1 MEEFTSELIITK
13 WHDKLTAIGIIDN
26 GVELIKVL
34 EDNSRLGNIYLGR
47 VENKVSNLDAYFV
60 RFESGNDKHGI
71 GFLPIKA
78 ILPECVLNREI
89 EDASKLRPGDEVLV
103 QIKTEEQKTK
113 QAKLTTKI
121 DFELTDYED
130 TLENLIST
138 ARTRTLYN
146 KILDNSEDIEK
157 SVLNAKAQL
166 ERLVLAPVD
175 YKAQPEHLMAN
186 SGDAET
192 KIDKQV
198 LDFARIKIISD
209 IHYICEEL
217 QKNDIPCEYYDKEE
231 KRLDLNVFYSLSAK
245 TDDLFKKKVYL
256 KSGSYLYIEQT
267 ETLNLID
274 VNSGKNLKKS
284 DSFFLELN
292 KEAAREAYRQIRL
305 RNLTGM
311 ILIDFV
317 SMKSSEMNE
326 EFIEFIKDLIRTDN
340 LNMRFIDLTGLG
352 IMEFTR
358 DKNKK
363 SLRETIDI
371 KHM

>member
-1 MEEFTSELIITK
+1 MEEFTSEILITK
-13 WHDKLTAIGIIDN
+13 WHDSLIAIGIIN
-26 GVELIKVL
+26 NSVELLNVL

-71 GFLPIKA
+71 GFLPAKT

-89 EDASKLRPGDEVLV
+89 DDVSRLRPGDEVLV

-121 DFELTDYED
+121 DFELTDCKD
-130 TLENLIST
+130 TLESLINT
-138 ARTRTLYN
+138 ARTRTLYQ
-146 KILDNSEDIEK
+146 KIVDNTEDIATTV
-157 SVLNAKAQL
+157 SNSMAQL
-166 ERLVLAPVD
+166 ERLMSD
-175 YKAQPEHLMAN
+175 TT
-186 SGDAET
+186 DA
-192 KIDKQV
+192 KIKV
-198 LDFARIKIISD
+198 ISD
-209 IHYICEEL
+209 IKELCDEL
-217 QKNDIPCEYYDKEE
+217 QNNDILCEYYNKEE

-311 ILIDFV
+311 ILIDFI

-326 EFIEFIKDLIRTDN
+326 EFTEFIKDLISTDN

>member
-13 WHDKLTAIGIIDN
+13 WHDKLTAIGIIN
-26 GVELIKVL
+26 NTVELLDVL
-34 EDNSRLGNIYLGR
+34 EDNSRLGNVYLGR
-47 VENKVSNLDAYFV
+47 VENKVSNLEAYFV

-71 GFLPIKA
+71 GFLPAKA
-78 ILPECVLNREI
+78 IRPECVLNRDV
-89 EDASKLRPGDEVLV
+89 EDMSKLRPGDEILV
-103 QIKTEEQKTK
+103 QVKTEEQKTK

-121 DFELTDYED
+121 DFH
-130 TLENLIST
+130 LIDIESDLKSLIAI
-138 ARTRTLYN
+138 ARTRTLYQ
-146 KILDNSEDIEK
+146 KIVDNSEEISAAVIRAEK
-157 SVLNAKAQL
+157 QIK
-166 ERLVLAPVD
+166 RLMPNYEMDV
-175 YKAQPEHLMAN
+175 
-186 SGDAET
+186 
-192 KIDKQV
+192 
-198 LDFARIKIISD
+198 RIISD
-209 IHYICEEL
+209 DNIICDEL
-217 QKNDIPCEYYDKEE
+217 HNSSISCDYYDKEE

-292 KEAAREAYRQIRL
+292 KEAAVEAYRQIRL

-311 ILIDFV
+311 ILIDFI
-317 SMKSSEMNE
+317 SMKNSDTNE
-326 EFIEFIKDLIRTDN
+326 EFISYIKELIKTDN
-340 LNMRFIDLTGLG
+340 LNMRFIDMTGLG

-363 SLRETIDI
+363 TLRETIDI
-371 KHM
+371 KHL